1 MREFR
6 QLAPNAIH
14 QSPTNPQRLFSE
26 DSLDARTA
34 SVHAEDIQPDE
45 LFLDV
50 LGKPDRTA
58 AKRCP
63 PAIAV
68 TLARRH
74 GWQRD
79 DLVMFSKRLGVK
91 VSPRPRSRADT
102 TPPDSEPP
110 NAPTDGSR
118 KALTRAWR

>member
-14 QSPTNPQRLFSE
+14 ESPTNSQRPFS
-26 DSLDARTA
+26 DDGLDARTA
-34 SVHAEDIQPDE
+34 SVHPEDIQPDE

-58 AKRCP
+58 PKRYP
-63 PAIAV
+63 LAIAV
-68 TLARRH
+68 ALARRH
-74 GWQRD
+74 GWQPD
-79 DLVMFSKRLGVK
+79 DPVMFSKHLGVK
-91 VSPRPRSRADT
+91 VRPGPRCRADT

-110 NAPTDGSR
+110 SAPTDGSR
-118 KALTRAWR
+118 KALKRA